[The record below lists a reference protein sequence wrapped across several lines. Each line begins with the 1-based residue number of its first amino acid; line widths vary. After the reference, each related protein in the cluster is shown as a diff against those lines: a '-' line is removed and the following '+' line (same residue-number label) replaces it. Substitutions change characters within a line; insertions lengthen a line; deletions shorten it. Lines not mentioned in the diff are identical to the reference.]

1 MLYII
6 SRSIIQQQQHH
17 HHHHLIIHHD
27 LNHHTTSCL
36 QVGYQQVLGQL
47 TVEGTMSF
55 SIQGTQG
62 RARAATLTLH
72 HGPVRTPVFMPVGTQ
87 GTVKGLTASQLE
99 QLDCEI
105 ILGNTYHLALRPGA
119 AILDV

>member
-1 MLYII
+1 MYII
-6 SRSIIQQQQHH
+6 VDHSTQ

-62 RARAATLTLH
+62 RARAAPAER
-72 HGPVRTPVFMPVGTQ
+72 GPQ
-87 GTVKGLTASQLE
+87 GPWNARMKFIRFDL
-99 QLDCEI
+99 
-105 ILGNTYHLALRPGA
+105 N
-119 AILDV
+119 